1 MYEILRSI
9 ILYAIPTILAIT
21 LHEAA
26 HGYVAKRLGDNTA
39 WVLGRV
45 TLNPLKH
52 IDPVGTILV
61 PGILLAGGMLT
72 GLGGVMFGWA
82 KPVPV
87 NFARLR
93 NPKFDMIWVALA
105 GPASNFVQ
113 ALLWALVAKIVVLA
127 APASLFGALIEICYG
142 GITVNLVLMAFN
154 LLPALPLDG
163 GRIIVGLLPWK
174 WSMKFAE
181 TERYGL
187 IILAAIIFSGVFE
200 YLARPVLGFARWL
213 FFAAAGA

>member
-163 GRIIVGLLPWK
+163 GRIIVGLLPDLL
-174 WSMKFAE
+174 SLILNAEDPVDDFASHF
-181 TERYGL
+181 RYRYN
-187 IILAAIIFSGVFE
+187 I
-200 YLARPVLGFARWL
+200 L
-213 FFAAAGA
+213 FFGC